1 MEKKK
6 LAFGIDLG
14 TTNSAISTIVSGVK
28 PEVINLGDG
37 DILPSCVMWLGGDN
51 FIVGKQAYEN
61 FAEENVAHSFKRL
74 MGSNE
79 TITLT
84 YKGESR
90 EFTPEELSSLVLKEL
105 AKRAEP
111 MYGKVE
117 DVVITVPAYFTD
129 DQVAS
134 TRRAGELAGLNVMST
149 FREPV
154 ASALVYV
161 SEYAEKLENKTERLM
176 VYDLGGGTFDVSIVD
191 VHKTKD
197 YTAIDQL
204 YGFPPKPGEENSAG
218 ITLSV
223 RGKYGDMFLGG
234 DDIDNELLTV
244 LLNQVDK
251 LGYKSEDLSLS
262 SKKRLLHTCESLKKD
277 PRTLSQ
283 VVQGDLTLKDGTT
296 FDATGVTLT
305 QDDVS
310 NAVYK
315 IYQRTQCSEAIS
327 EINKASRGKLDSI
340 LLIGGS
346 TKSKYIEEYLR
357 ESYPNIT
364 INKSLHPDKAVCLG
378 AGLQA
383 HRLISGGGGI
393 VINDVLPLRIGVLSK
408 DADTNTKKISKVIA
422 KNTKVPVIKQK
433 TYRTV
438 ADNQEEIEIDVYQGT
453 SIFPEDNHF
462 IGRLIIDDIPKA
474 KAGELP
480 IFVQLSVNIDGV
492 LSCSATI
499 NDTTKSIELTNI
511 FKGNAQT
518 SKPEENKREKRML
531 SAVNRM
537 IKNNPAG
544 EKYLSLYENKE
555 ITLKELYN
563 IVSNLREDIEVEGV
577 DDATSKRI

>member
-1 MEKKK
+1 MSKK

-14 TTNSAISTIVSGVK
+14 TTNSAISAVVSGVK
-28 PEVINLGDG
+28 PEIINLGDG
-37 DILPSCVMWLGGDN
+37 DIMPSCVMWLGGEN
-51 FIVGKQAYEN
+51 FVVGKEAYEN
-61 FAEENVAHSFKRL
+61 FAQDNVAHSFKRL

-79 TITLT
+79 KITLT
-84 YKGESR
+84 YNEESR
-90 EFTPEELSSLVLKEL
+90 DFTPEELSSLVLKEL

-191 VHKTKD
+191 VHKTKNF
-197 YTAIDQL
+197 TAIDEL
-204 YGFPPKPGEENSAG
+204 YGFTPKPDEENSAG

-234 DDIDNELLTV
+234 DDIDRELLEV
-244 LLNQVDK
+244 LLRQVNER
-251 LGYKSEDLSLS
+251 GYRSEDLTLS

-277 PRTLSQ
+277 NRAYSQ
-283 VVQGDLTLKDGTT
+283 VVQGELTLVDGTT
-296 FDATGVTLT
+296 FDANGITLT
-305 QDDVS
+305 QDDVAE
-310 NAVYK
+310 AVFK
-315 IYQRTQCSEAIS
+315 IYERTQCSEAVA
-327 EINKASRGKLDSI
+327 EINKASKGKIDSI

-346 TKSKYIEEYLR
+346 TKSKYIEKYLKD
-357 ESYPNIT
+357 SYPDIT

-408 DADTNTKKISKVIA
+408 DVKSNTSRISKILA
-422 KNTKVPVIKQK
+422 KNTKVPVVKQK
-433 TYRTV
+433 VYRTV
-438 ADNQEEIEIDVYQGT
+438 VDNQKEIEIDVYQGT
-453 SIFPEDNHF
+453 SMFPEDNHF
-462 IGRLIIDDIPKA
+462 IGRLIIDDIPES
-474 KAGELP
+474 KAGEIP
-480 IFVQLSVNIDGV
+480 IFVGLSVNVDGV
-492 LSCSATI
+492 LSCSASI
-499 NDTTKSIELTNI
+499 NGNVKTLNLTNI
-511 FKGNAQT
+511 FKGN
-518 SKPEENKREKRML
+518 SPKPEVNKREARML
-531 SAVNRM
+531 KAIHKM
-537 IKNNPAG
+537 IAENPEG
-544 EKYLSLYENKE
+544 EKYLKDYEDNK
-555 ITLKELYN
+555 IDIKELYN
-563 IVSNLREDIEVEGV
+563 IVSSLRKDIEVEGV
-577 DDATSKRI
+577 DDETSKRA